1 MYESNELEV
10 WNLTPGGTAIF
21 GAQKIFNIVGRVRH
35 NNKILTL
42 HYSLNKGPRN
52 PVNIGN
58 SPRMS
63 GPGDF
68 GIDTIDIGD
77 LQDEN
82 VLDLYVT
89 GANGTS
95 HHSIPFFAKPISDG
109 LPYFKLDFD
118 DVNNVEEI
126 GQVIDGRWLISKD
139 AAGRP
144 CLEIRPQD
152 AGYDRLIGFGSRNW
166 TTGYEINAL
175 ITVTHWTARG
185 YFNTG
190 LTFKWNPHLRGDG
203 TCLPAQWSTGLAYYA
218 AKCPGLRLRF
228 GVDVHW
234 NSANEKVGSYVLQ
247 ETHYSFWRRWAG
259 FVRNE
264 IFRIGNNPITQ
275 LLPLVPYRF
284 RLVVQPEAYRLT
296 VWEDGTPEPEPQLI
310 VPNPTDMLPQGCV
323 GLIGCNCAMRVFEY
337 TVRPINN

>member
-1 MYESNELEV
+1 MYKSQGLEV
-10 WNLTPGGTAIF
+10 WNLTPGGTVSF
-21 GAQKIFNIVGRVRH
+21 GAQKIFNVVGRVSA
-35 NNKILTL
+35 NGKNVSL
-42 HYSLNKGPRN
+42 HYSLNKGPRK
-52 PVNIGN
+52 PANIGN
-58 SPRMS
+58 SQRMI

-68 GIDTIDIGD
+68 NIDTIDIGD
-77 LQDEN
+77 LQSEN

-89 GANGTS
+89 SGNKTS
-95 HHSIPFFAKPISDG
+95 HHPIRFLAKPVFDE
-109 LPYFKLDFD
+109 LPRFELDLGK
-118 DVNNVEEI
+118 VNNIEEV
-126 GQVIDGRWLISKD
+126 GQVIDGRWLVSKD
-139 AAGRP
+139 VAGKP
-144 CLEIRPQD
+144 CLEIRPED

-175 ITVTHWTARG
+175 ITVTRWTARG

-190 LTFKWNPHLRGDG
+190 LTFKWNPHLQGDG
-203 TCLPAQWSTGLAYYA
+203 TRLPTQWSTGLAYYA

-234 NSANEKVGSYVLQ
+234 SANRKVGSYVLK

-264 IFRIGNNPITQ
+264 IFRLGNRPITQ

-284 RLVVQPEAYRLT
+284 RLIVHPEAYRLT
-296 VWEDGTPEPEPQLI
+296 VWEDGSAEPKPQLI
-310 VPNPTDMLPQGCV
+310 VPRPTDMLPTGCV

-337 TVRPINN
+337 TVRPIN